1 MFVLDNLEL
10 PGRKQ
15 QVLRPGKSI
24 SPAHVSKWWSVDLNQ
39 REATACAQIHSFTQ
53 LPVIKRFL
61 CIVENYLI

>member
-15 QVLRPGKSI
+15 QVLRPEKSI
-24 SPAHVSKWWSVDLNQ
+24 SPAHVSKWWSVNQ
-39 REATACAQIHSFTQ
+39 REATACAQIHSFAQ

-61 CIVENYLI
+61 CIIENII